1 MVEAAQGKCCEFV
14 INSEIYGQPVEFDQ
28 KEGDMISLRLPE
40 NKFCIAVSEL
50 GCASQ
55 AQMVAGYRPING
67 AIVTKA
73 QAKKLNFRLWNLAE
87 LQNHAG
93 YTTFCHKSGGSTLL
107 LDIILCILLLNVAQY
122 IRTG

>member
-1 MVEAAQGKCCEFV
+1 MFVAIDRSESARRLIDGESRRMVGWKRMVEAEQGKCCEFA
-14 INSEIYGQPVEFDQ
+14 IISEIYGQPVEFDQ

-73 QAKKLNFRLWNLAE
+73 
-87 LQNHAG
+87 
-93 YTTFCHKSGGSTLL
+93 
-107 LDIILCILLLNVAQY
+107 
-122 IRTG
+122 